1 MSCVCPRQSDGVL
14 LFFRLKDCG
23 ITEEGFAALASALRS
38 NPSHL
43 IELDLSG
50 NKVGDFGVQMLSS
63 ALEIP
68 YCKLG
73 TLK

>member
-1 MSCVCPRQSDGVL
+1 MCPKQSDSVW
-14 LFFRLKDCG
+14 LFLRLKDCG
-23 ITEEGFAALASALRS
+23 IAEEGFAALATALRS

-50 NKVGDFGVQMLSS
+50 NKVGDFGVQMLSV

-73 TLK
+73 ALK